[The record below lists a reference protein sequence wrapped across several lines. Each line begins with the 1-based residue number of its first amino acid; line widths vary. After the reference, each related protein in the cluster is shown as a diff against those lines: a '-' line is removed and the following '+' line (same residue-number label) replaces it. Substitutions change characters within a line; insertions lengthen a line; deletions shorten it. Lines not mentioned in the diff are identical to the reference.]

1 VWKKRKAKQ
10 ADKAL
15 EAKEDAIARW
25 QAERDAV
32 AELVTVA
39 RSFDG
44 EGSAEIML
52 GPGEALFCKVIAA
65 ALIEE
70 RRGAGHFQGSSQG
83 VSIPVGKIG
92 GQSIRY
98 RVGANK
104 GTFVQGAPVAT
115 AIDTGSFF
123 ITNKRVIF
131 QGANQTRECLFSK
144 LIGFQH
150 DDVAG
155 STTFSVSNRQKP
167 TTVLYGT
174 SVAGV
179 FGFRLDLALAHY
191 RGTVDDLVSQLQADL
206 TQLEQE
212 RPADPIDAPMGAV
225 PHADDQSGGTAVQ
238 LPEGSEQ
245 PSLSSESQTETAT
258 TPAGWYDDPWS
269 QAPLRWWDGTTWTG
283 SVSEPLAPPQ
293 S

>member
-1 VWKKRKAKQ
+1 MWKKRKAKQ
-10 ADKAL
+10 AEMAL
-15 EAKEDAIARW
+15 EADVDDVARW

-39 RSFDG
+39 QTFEG
-44 EGSAEIML
+44 EGSTEIML

-70 RRGAGHFQGSSQG
+70 RRGAGHSQGSSQG

-92 GQSIRY
+92 GQSIRH

-104 GTFVQGAPVAT
+104 GTFVQGAPVST
-115 AIDTGSFF
+115 AIDSGSFF
-123 ITNKRVIF
+123 ITNKRVNF
-131 QGANQTRECLFSK
+131 QGANQTRECLFAK

-150 DDVAG
+150 DDAAG
-155 STTFSVSNRQKP
+155 STTFSVFNRQKP

-191 RGTVDDLVSQLQADL
+191 RGTVDDLVGQLQADL
-206 TQLEQE
+206 VQLEQA
-212 RPADPIDAPMGAV
+212 RPAELLDAAMGAK
-225 PHADDQSGGTAVQ
+225 PQSDDYPNGTAVQ
-238 LPEGSEQ
+238 MPEGS
-245 PSLSSESQTETAT
+245 
-258 TPAGWYDDPWS
+258 
-269 QAPLRWWDGTTWTG
+269 
-283 SVSEPLAPPQ
+283 
-293 S
+293 